1 MVPVDAGDRIWGNIG
16 KEGRAANVGGDG
28 IADNFVAPRVLQS
41 SNALNGDVETP
52 GESHV
57 PVRMA
62 ARHIDPTEETVGDL
76 AGNGFVAGCE
86 ENAGFDAAND
96 GYM

>member
-1 MVPVDAGDRIWGNIG
+1 MVPVDAGDRIRGNVG
-16 KEGRAANVGGDG
+16 KEGRATNVGGDG
-28 IADNFVAPRVLQS
+28 IAYDFVAPRVLQS
-41 SNALNGDVETP
+41 SNALNGDVGTP

-62 ARHIDPTEETVGDL
+62 ARHIDPAEETIGDL

-86 ENAGFDAAND
+86 ENAGFDAVKD
-96 GYM
+96 GYR